1 MMLFELAISLFD
13 AVLCVYFISS
23 FNGVS
28 LSPVKNRVLIP
39 SVAVIFIFSIIND
52 MFLSGFN
59 LLGTLIFLSLYL
71 AYALIISR
79 GKYVRAI
86 ISACIF
92 EIVFVLLSSIL
103 YLIITFIIKDYD
115 LLSQGS
121 NHVFRYAYLFSHKI
135 LLFVILRLVLWFS
148 VSQSVTEIKHG
159 AIAFLFSC
167 ITVLGLAS
175 TMDLA
180 SVARDKEIQ
189 VQTLIIAIA
198 FTLANVILY
207 FLIFQVQKYQR
218 SKYELRILQE
228 KIDFERARHNDAST
242 IWASI
247 QHIRHDINQHFSI
260 ILGYLEDGK
269 IDECK
274 EYVEQISG
282 ATATLGG
289 IIASGNTV
297 LDYIINSKLS
307 PLTDTK
313 VIISGSIGDLSDIR
327 DIDLTALIGNILD
340 NAIEALKRV
349 KKTSDKRL
357 ELLFMRQNS
366 NRIII
371 CKNTAEHSVLD
382 KNPELQ
388 SSKENAQ
395 SHGYGTKI
403 ITKIASDYNGMVDF
417 FEEFGMFGVQVILPE
432 PQ

>member
-1 MMLFELAISLFD
+1 MIFLEFSASLFD
-13 AVLCVYFISS
+13 AMLCVYFISH

-28 LSPVKNRVLIP
+28 LSPVKNRMLIP
-39 SVAVIFIFSIIND
+39 SVAVIFVFSIIND
-52 MFLSGFN
+52 IFLSGFN
-59 LLGTLIFLSLYL
+59 LLGTLIFLSLYIG
-71 AYALIISR
+71 YACLICH

-86 ISACIF
+86 ISGCIF
-92 EIVFVLLSSIL
+92 EITFVLLSSVL
-103 YLIITFIIKDYD
+103 YLVITFIIKDYD
-115 LLSQGS
+115 ALVQGS
-121 NHVFRYAYLFSHKI
+121 NHIFRYAYIFSHKI

-148 VSQSVTEIKHG
+148 VSQNVTEIKHG

-189 VQTLIIAIA
+189 AQTLIIAIA
-198 FTLANVILY
+198 FTLTNVILY

-218 SKYELRILQE
+218 NKYEVEILRQ
-228 KIDFERARHNDAST
+228 KIAFEHSRHSDASA

-269 IDECK
+269 IEECR
-274 EYVEQISG
+274 EYIGQISG
-282 ATATLGG
+282 ATARLGG
-289 IIASGNTV
+289 LISSGNTI
-297 LDYIINSKLS
+297 LDYIINSKLGALS
-307 PLTDTK
+307 DTEI
-313 VIISGSIGDLSDIR
+313 VISGSIGDLSDIR

-340 NAIEALKRV
+340 NAIEALARL
-349 KKTSDKRL
+349 KKATGKRL

-371 CKNTAEHSVLD
+371 CKNTAERSVLEE
-382 KNPELQ
+382 NPELQ
-388 SSKENAQ
+388 SSKENAR

-403 ITKIASDYNGMVDF
+403 IAKIASDYNGMVDF

-432 PQ
+432 P